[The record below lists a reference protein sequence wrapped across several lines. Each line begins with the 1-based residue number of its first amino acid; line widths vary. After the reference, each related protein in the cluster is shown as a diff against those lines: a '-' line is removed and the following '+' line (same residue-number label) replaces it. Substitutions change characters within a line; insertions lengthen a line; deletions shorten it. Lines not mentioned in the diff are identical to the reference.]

1 MIQQIINQNI
11 WWQDRELIRR
21 DPKIAD
27 LEGQKFR
34 WRPRVLDEFDLTGA
48 PALYTLRGPRQ
59 VGKTTAL
66 KILIRDL
73 LRDPATAKEQAMY
86 YSCDNIDTH
95 QQLAELVETYL
106 DHVARLNLSGR
117 TLYLFLDE
125 ITSVPDWQR
134 GMKHLADLGRLQN
147 TVVILTGSSARD
159 LRQGA
164 ERLPGRRGAIANPD
178 KIMLPMDFSEFVGL
192 VDPELA
198 ARCSLQAATPGDSGK
213 SRAEGISTLFD
224 ASCFSVLL
232 ALLPHRKPLTM
243 LFDQYLLTGGYITAV
258 NAFFRGG
265 HIPFHL
271 YETYQQW
278 VRGDVARAGRNE
290 RTARQMRGH

>member
-1 MIQQIINQNI
+1 MIQEIINQNI

-86 YSCDNIDTH
+86 YTCDNIDTH

-198 ARCSLQAATPGDSGK
+198 GRCSLQAATPGDSGK
-213 SRAEGISTLFD
+213 SRAEGISTLCD

-271 YETYQQW
+271 
-278 VRGDVARAGRNE
+278 
-290 RTARQMRGH
+290 